1 MTLLISPQTQSLH
14 PSKKIAVQLFFSE
27 SSLDSMQIPPKN
39 SWIDKNIAVQLFFV
53 LIQVKKYLY
62 SYLFN
67 GIHFKILGFE
77 LVKMNPSW
85 IQNTSNP
92 AIVLPV
98 QLCCQNS
105 WIKPSNL
112 FTWIRF
118 E

>member
-1 MTLLISPQTQSLH
+1 MRI
-14 PSKKIAVQLFFSE
+14 PSN
-27 SSLDSMQIPPKN
+27 N
-39 SWIDKNIAVQLFFV
+39 SWIDKKTVQLFVV

-92 AIVLPV
+92 AMFCLSSYVAKIAGLNPAICLPGFVLS
-98 QLCCQNS
+98 NS
-105 WIKPSNL
+105 
-112 FTWIRF
+112 WIRF

>member
-1 MTLLISPQTQSLH
+1 MR
-14 PSKKIAVQLFFSE
+14 
-27 SSLDSMQIPPKN
+27 IPPKN
-39 SWIDKNIAVQLFFV
+39 SWIDKNIAVQLFVV

-77 LVKMNPSW
+77 LVQMNPSW

-92 AIVLPV
+92 AI
-98 QLCCQNS
+98 CCLSSYVAKIAGLN
-105 WIKPSNL
+105 PAYF